1 MKMIFLLKLGIFQPA
16 MLVYQ
21 GVTHLSSTISSA
33 NFAYPSFAN
42 RLYHHFPT
50 GSPPQTLLQKSPG
63 EKRNATEIMHAY
75 VGSGLEVLADKGAF
89 VWWFWEF
96 VDGC

>member
-1 MKMIFLLKLGIFQPA
+1 MKMIFLLKLRDIPA
-16 MLVYQ
+16 SYVSLPGGNPLKFNYKVPQ
-21 GVTHLSSTISSA
+21 ISHT
-33 NFAYPSFAN
+33 PSFAN

-50 GSPPQTLLQKSPG
+50 GCPPRTLLQKSPG

-89 VWWFWEF
+89 FLVVFG
-96 VDGC
+96 VC